1 MIDFEIPAELED
13 VRRRVAEFVRDEVL
27 PMERETSE
35 ETFDSTVAELRKK
48 ARHAGL
54 WTPHLPAGWG
64 GMGLRALGMAL
75 VSQELGASALA
86 SYALNVMAPDEGNMH
101 LLLEAGTPE
110 QKDRYL
116 RPLAEAE
123 VRSCFAM
130 TERDVASSDPRQ
142 LRTSAVLEGE
152 DWVING
158 EKWFI
163 SGANGASFAIVV
175 ARTDPDNEN
184 PYL

>member
-13 VRRRVAEFVRDEVL
+13 VRRQVAEFVRDEVL
-27 PMERETSE
+27 PVERETSE

-54 WTPHLPAGWG
+54 WTPHLPAEWG

-110 QKDRYL
+110 QQDRYL
-116 RPLAEAE
+116 KPLAAGD

-130 TERDVASSDPRQ
+130 TERDVGSSDPPQ
-142 LRTSAVLEGE
+142 LKTRAVRDG
-152 DWVING
+152 DAWG
-158 EKWFI
+158 
-163 SGANGASFAIVV
+163 
-175 ARTDPDNEN
+175 
-184 PYL
+184 